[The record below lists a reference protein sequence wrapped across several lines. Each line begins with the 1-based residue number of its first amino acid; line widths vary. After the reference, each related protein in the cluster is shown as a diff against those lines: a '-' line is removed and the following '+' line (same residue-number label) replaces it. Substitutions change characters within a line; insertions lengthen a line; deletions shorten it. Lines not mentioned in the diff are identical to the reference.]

1 MAIDP
6 KDLEKQKELNE
17 LHRQESA
24 LLREKTKAKQ
34 EYDIAV
40 QQGLP
45 NQKELAEKL
54 KEVSARYDEVAER
67 LDNLKY
73 KTDEQAEAQTRLK
86 ESLIGIGSMLP
97 GLIGN
102 FDALYGTQLNA
113 LTSFSTAIPAVSKF
127 ASAIHDTQVELR
139 RTTGFQDRYSRSFT
153 RLKGAY
159 QQLNLPQAELEK
171 NLIGLNQNFSA
182 FDAMSPA
189 MRDNLTML
197 AGNFTLLGVSGEET
211 GKMLDDLQFA
221 FGIVGESAVQ
231 AGGDL
236 RELSKETGLGMSVL
250 LRDLNELSPELARFG
265 MEGTR
270 VFAGMAKQARSL
282 GLSTKDIFDVSEQL
296 DTFQGAAE
304 IVGRMNAQFGMQL
317 NSVELM
323 KASHEERVD
332 ILRQEFRLQGR
343 SFQALDRRQKQMLAS
358 ILGRD
363 VKTVAKLFGDQMD
376 ITAFQEDVGK
386 ADPLDKFTK
395 FADRATV
402 LSEQAF
408 DKVLESLGGV
418 QKVNEFQINLL
429 KTMQG
434 NMGAVVQGL
443 GALAVIGLG
452 KGVIGKAAPFIKN
465 IMQAGGGLGAAGSM
479 VGPLGRAFSK
489 TNPGTLEA
497 VKMIKKINPNIGTQ
511 EALKMARAGAVPT
524 AAAGGAAATAGAASK
539 MGALAKG
546 AGKVGLRSLPLIGLG
561 IGLYSGIGRLMEGD
575 VLGAGLDIG
584 GGALAMIPGI
594 GTAASVGINA
604 GAMGINMAR
613 DAAKASS
620 QPVEAVANMDETMKR
635 MESMSATN
643 TAASRETIQLNIQ
656 ELVVKSSVEVD
667 GDVLGQ
673 KTRSYFNTALN
684 PTMAN

>member
-6 KDLEKQKELNE
+6 KDLETQRELNE

-24 LLREKTKAKQ
+24 LLREKTKAQQ

-40 QQGLP
+40 QQGGL
-45 NQKELAEKL
+45 NQKELAERL
-54 KEVSARYDEVAER
+54 MEVSARHDEVAEK

-73 KTDEQAEAQTRLK
+73 RTDEAATATSNLK
-86 ESLIGIGSMLP
+86 GALVGIGSMLP
-97 GLIGN
+97 GVISS
-102 FDALYGTQLNA
+102 FDQFNGTQFA
-113 LTSFSTAIPAVSKF
+113 SLTNFNTLFPAVGKF
-127 ASAIHDTQVELR
+127 VTVLRDTQVELR
-139 RTTGFQDRYSRSFT
+139 RTTGFQDRYSRAFT
-153 RLKGAY
+153 RLRGSY
-159 QQLNLPQAELEK
+159 QGLNLPQAELEK
-171 NLIGLNQNFSA
+171 NLIALNQNFSA

-211 GKMLDDLQFA
+211 GKMLDDLHFA
-221 FGIVGESAVQ
+221 FGIVGDAAVE

-296 DTFQGAAE
+296 DTFQGAAD

-386 ADPLDKFTK
+386 VDPLEKFTK
-395 FADRATV
+395 QSDRIATMQ
-402 LSEQAF
+402 EQAF
-408 DKVLESLGGV
+408 DKVVEVMGGFDR
-418 QKVNEFQINLL
+418 VNQLQTNLL
-429 KTMQG
+429 IAAQN
-434 NMGAVVQGL
+434 NMGSVVQGL
-443 GALAVIGLG
+443 LALASISFATGAAGKFKDVFKGAPKMNPGSMADDVI
-452 KGVIGKAAPFIKN
+452 KAAPKMKPTGLFDQFGKPIMKEVGKEATEVAAKATGSVVKN
-465 IMQAGGGLGAAGSM
+465 VAKTGLKAGLKALPVVGLG
-479 VGPLGRAFSK
+479 LGVYDA
-489 TNPGTLEA
+489 
-497 VKMIKKINPNIGTQ
+497 
-511 EALKMARAGAVPT
+511 
-524 AAAGGAAATAGAASK
+524 
-539 MGALAKG
+539 
-546 AGKVGLRSLPLIGLG
+546 
-561 IGLYSGIGRLMEGD
+561 IGRLSRGD
-575 VLGAGLDIG
+575 YVGAGLDIIA
-584 GGALAMIPGI
+584 GGAAMVPGLGTGASLAIS
-594 GTAASVGINA
+594 GTAIGANLAKDYMAAS
-604 GAMGINMAR
+604 
-613 DAAKASS
+613 DPAKAV
-620 QPVEAVANMDETMKR
+620 PN
-635 MESMSATN
+635 MESTMAKVESMN
-643 TAASRETIQLNIQ
+643 TASASSGDTIQLNIQ

-673 KTRSYFNTALN
+673 KTQKYFNTALN

>member
-6 KDLEKQKELNE
+6 KDLEIQRELNE
-17 LHRQESA
+17 LHRQEST
-24 LLREKTKAKQ
+24 LLREKAKAQQ
-34 EYDIAV
+34 EYDISV
-40 QQGLP
+40 HQGGL
-45 NQKELAEKL
+45 NQKELADRL
-54 KEVSARYDEVAER
+54 MEVSARHDEVAEK

-73 KTDEQAEAQTRLK
+73 RTDEATNAQS
-86 ESLIGIGSMLP
+86 SLHATLVGIGTLMPKLTAE
-97 GLIGN
+97 
-102 FDALYGTQLNA
+102 FDKFYGTQLDS
-113 LTSFSTAIPAVSKF
+113 LTSFSKAIPAVSKF
-127 ASAIHDTQVELR
+127 ASVIHDTQVELR
-139 RTTGFQDRYSRSFT
+139 RVTGFQDRYSRSFT
-153 RLKGAY
+153 RLRGAY
-159 QQLNLPQAELEK
+159 AAINLPQAELEK

-211 GKMLDDLQFA
+211 GKLLDDLQFS
-221 FGIVGESAVQ
+221 FGIVGDAAVQ

-250 LRDLNELSPELARFG
+250 LKDLNELSPELARFG

-332 ILRQEFRLQGR
+332 ILRQEFQLQGR

-376 ITAFQEDVGK
+376 IAAFQEDVGK
-386 ADPLDKFTK
+386 ADPIDKFTK
-395 FADRATV
+395 FADRASV
-402 LSEQAF
+402 LNQQIYDEMIKQ
-408 DKVLESLGGV
+408 LGGV
-418 QKVNEFQINLL
+418 QAVNDMQIGLL
-429 KTMQG
+429 KTMQQNVG
-434 NMGAVVQGL
+434 IVAKALKALMIASAVRGVTNIVPGMGGPAAGAATRTATQTAARTAAQSAATQTAARGLPAFSSQAAKKAGESMSRNVIEGAAKGAASGTAKNLLKRLPFGIGAAVGVGMNKASGQSWGRSVTVGVLGAVG
-443 GALAVIGLG
+443 GALS
-452 KGVIGKAAPFIKN
+452 AA
-465 IMQAGGGLGAAGSM
+465 GLGAATGG
-479 VGPLGRAFSK
+479 VGL
-489 TNPGTLEA
+489 L
-497 VKMIKKINPNIGTQ
+497 
-511 EALKMARAGAVPT
+511 
-524 AAAGGAAATAGAASK
+524 AAGGAYAAGSMATEAAVGAAYDK
-539 MGALAKG
+539 IF
-546 AGKVGLRSLPLIGLG
+546 GKP
-561 IGLYSGIGRLMEGD
+561 
-575 VLGAGLDIG
+575 
-584 GGALAMIPGI
+584 
-594 GTAASVGINA
+594 TAAPA
-604 GAMGINMAR
+604 GPAEAKSNMENVMA
-613 DAAKASS
+613 DMEK
-620 QPVEAVANMDETMKR
+620 VKVAN
-635 MESMSATN
+635 AT
-643 TAASRETIQLNIQ
+643 SRDTIQLNIQ

>member
-1 MAIDP
+1 LDEFTVAT
-6 KDLEKQKELNE
+6 EKATNAQSS
-17 LHRQESA
+17 LHST
-24 LLREKTKAKQ
+24 L
-34 EYDIAV
+34 V
-40 QQGLP
+40 
-45 NQKELAEKL
+45 
-54 KEVSARYDEVAER
+54 
-67 LDNLKY
+67 
-73 KTDEQAEAQTRLK
+73 
-86 ESLIGIGSMLP
+86 GIGTLMPRLTKE
-97 GLIGN
+97 
-102 FDALYGTQLNA
+102 FDSFYDTSLNS
-113 LTSFSTAIPAVSKF
+113 LTSFSKGIPAVSKF

-139 RTTGFQDRYSRSFT
+139 RATGFQDRYSRSFT
-153 RLKGAY
+153 RLRGAY
-159 QQLNLPQAELEK
+159 AAINLPQAELEK

-197 AGNFTLLGVSGEET
+197 AGNFTLLGVSGEDT
-211 GKMLDDLQFA
+211 GKMLDDLHFA
-221 FGIVGESAVQ
+221 FGIVGDAAVE

-376 ITAFQEDVGK
+376 IAAFQEDVGK
-386 ADPLDKFTK
+386 ADPIDKFTK
-395 FADRATV
+395 FADRASV
-402 LSEQAF
+402 LNQQIYDEMIEQ
-408 DKVLESLGGV
+408 LGGV
-418 QKVNEFQINLL
+418 QAVNNMQIGLL
-429 KTMQG
+429 KTMQQSVG
-434 NMGAVVQGL
+434 IVAKALKALMVANLVRGVTNIIPPGMGGPAANAATRTATQTAARTAAQTAATQTASRGLPAFTSQAAKRAGQEMTENVIQGAAKGAATGASKNLLKRLPFGIGAAVGVGMNKASGQSWGRSVTVGVLGAVG
-443 GALAVIGLG
+443 GALSAAGLAASTGGVGMIAGTGAYAVGS
-452 KGVIGKAAPFIKN
+452 AATE
-465 IMQAGGGLGAAGSM
+465 ALVGAAYD
-479 VGPLGRAFSK
+479 
-489 TNPGTLEA
+489 
-497 VKMIKKINPNIGTQ
+497 KIFG
-511 EALKMARAGAVPT
+511 KPT
-524 AAAGGAAATAGAASK
+524 AAPTGPAE
-539 MGALAKG
+539 AKSNMENVM
-546 AGKVGLRSLPLIGLG
+546 ADMEKV
-561 IGLYSGIGRLMEGD
+561 
-575 VLGAGLDIG
+575 
-584 GGALAMIPGI
+584 
-594 GTAASVGINA
+594 
-604 GAMGINMAR
+604 
-613 DAAKASS
+613 K
-620 QPVEAVANMDETMKR
+620 VAN
-635 MESMSATN
+635 AT
-643 TAASRETIQLNIQ
+643 SKDTIQLNIQ

>member
-6 KDLEKQKELNE
+6 KDLENQERLNSLQEREIELLEEVKQ
-17 LHRQESA
+17 A
-24 LLREKTKAKQ
+24 REA
-34 EYDIAV
+34 YSRAV
-40 QQGLP
+40 MTGAA
-45 NQKELAEKL
+45 NQKELGDQLAVSQKELAGVSKQLDEFTVATEK
-54 KEVSARYDEVAER
+54 AT
-67 LDNLKY
+67 N
-73 KTDEQAEAQTRLK
+73 AQS
-86 ESLIGIGSMLP
+86 SLHSTLVGIGTLMPRLTQE
-97 GLIGN
+97 
-102 FDALYGTQLNA
+102 FDSFYDTSLNS
-113 LTSFSTAIPAVSKF
+113 LTSFSKGIPAVSKF

-139 RTTGFQDRYSRSFT
+139 RATGFQDRYSRSFT
-153 RLKGAY
+153 RLRGAY
-159 QQLNLPQAELEK
+159 AAINLPQAELEK

-197 AGNFTLLGVSGEET
+197 AGNFTLLGVSGEDT
-211 GKMLDDLQFA
+211 GKMLDDLHFA
-221 FGIVGESAVQ
+221 FGIVGDAAVE

-376 ITAFQEDVGK
+376 IAAFQEDVGK
-386 ADPLDKFTK
+386 ADPIDKFTK
-395 FADRATV
+395 FADRASV
-402 LSEQAF
+402 LNQQVYDEVIKQ
-408 DKVLESLGGV
+408 LGGI
-418 QKVNEFQINLL
+418 QAVNDKQIGLL
-429 KTMQG
+429 KTMQQNVG
-434 NMGAVVQGL
+434 IVANSLLALASISFAKGAVGKFKDVFK
-443 GALAVIGLG
+443 GAPKMNPGSMADDVI
-452 KGVIGKAAPFIKN
+452 KAAPKMKPTGLFDQFGKPIMKEVGKEATEVAAKATGSVVKN
-465 IMQAGGGLGAAGSM
+465 VAKTGLKAGLKALPVVGLG
-479 VGPLGRAFSK
+479 LGVYDA
-489 TNPGTLEA
+489 
-497 VKMIKKINPNIGTQ
+497 
-511 EALKMARAGAVPT
+511 
-524 AAAGGAAATAGAASK
+524 
-539 MGALAKG
+539 
-546 AGKVGLRSLPLIGLG
+546 
-561 IGLYSGIGRLMEGD
+561 IGRLSRGD
-575 VLGAGLDIG
+575 YVGAGLDIIA
-584 GGALAMIPGI
+584 GGAAMVPGLGTGASLAIS
-594 GTAASVGINA
+594 GTAIGANLAKDYMAAS
-604 GAMGINMAR
+604 
-613 DAAKASS
+613 DPAKAV
-620 QPVEAVANMDETMKR
+620 PN
-635 MESMSATN
+635 MESTMAKVESMN
-643 TAASRETIQLNIQ
+643 TASASSGDTIQLNIQ

-673 KTRSYFNTALN
+673 KTQKYFNTALN

>member
-6 KDLEKQKELNE
+6 KDLENQERLNSLQEREIELLEEVKQ
-17 LHRQESA
+17 A
-24 LLREKTKAKQ
+24 REA
-34 EYDIAV
+34 YSRAV
-40 QQGLP
+40 MTGAA
-45 NQKELAEKL
+45 NQKELGDQLAVSQKELAGVSKQLDEFTVATEK
-54 KEVSARYDEVAER
+54 AT
-67 LDNLKY
+67 N
-73 KTDEQAEAQTRLK
+73 AQS
-86 ESLIGIGSMLP
+86 SLHSTLVGIGTLMPRLTQE
-97 GLIGN
+97 
-102 FDALYGTQLNA
+102 FDSFYDTSLNS
-113 LTSFSTAIPAVSKF
+113 LTSFSKGIPAVSKF

-139 RTTGFQDRYSRSFT
+139 RATGFQDRYSRSFT
-153 RLKGAY
+153 RLRGAY
-159 QQLNLPQAELEK
+159 AAINLPQAELEK

-197 AGNFTLLGVSGEET
+197 AGNFTLLGVSGEDT
-211 GKMLDDLQFA
+211 GKMLDDLHFA
-221 FGIVGESAVQ
+221 FGIVGDAAVE

-376 ITAFQEDVGK
+376 IAAFQEDVGK
-386 ADPLDKFTK
+386 ADPIDKFTK
-395 FADRATV
+395 FADRASV
-402 LSEQAF
+402 LNQQVYDEVIKQ
-408 DKVLESLGGV
+408 LGGI
-418 QKVNEFQINLL
+418 QAVNDKQIGLL
-429 KTMQG
+429 KTMQQNVG
-434 NMGAVVQGL
+434 IVANSL
-443 GALAVIGLG
+443 LALASISFA
-452 KGVIGKAAPFIKN
+452 KGVTGKFKDITKAAPNPGSMADDVIKAAPKMKPTGLFDQFGKP
-465 IMQAGGGLGAAGSM
+465 IMKEVGKEATEVAAKATGSVVKNVAKTGLKAGLKALPVVGLG
-479 VGPLGRAFSK
+479 LGVYDA
-489 TNPGTLEA
+489 
-497 VKMIKKINPNIGTQ
+497 
-511 EALKMARAGAVPT
+511 
-524 AAAGGAAATAGAASK
+524 
-539 MGALAKG
+539 
-546 AGKVGLRSLPLIGLG
+546 
-561 IGLYSGIGRLMEGD
+561 IGRLSRGD
-575 VLGAGLDIG
+575 YVGAGLDIIA
-584 GGALAMIPGI
+584 GGAAMVPGLGTGASLAIS
-594 GTAASVGINA
+594 GTAIGANLAKDYMAAS
-604 GAMGINMAR
+604 
-613 DAAKASS
+613 DPAKAV
-620 QPVEAVANMDETMKR
+620 PN
-635 MESMSATN
+635 MESTMAKVESMN
-643 TAASRETIQLNIQ
+643 TASASSGDTIQLNIQ

-673 KTRSYFNTALN
+673 KTQKYFNTALN